1 MEVVQS
7 IDLITKNPAV
17 RGGRPCI
24 AGTGLRVMDLV
35 MANLFHGRTPD
46 EIAADY
52 ELSLAQ
58 VHAALAYYYQHKGEI
73 DEDIRQQIL
82 RARTAKETMTS
93 GQPSLLS

>member
-7 IDLITKNPAV
+7 IDLITTNPAV

-24 AGTGLRVMDLV
+24 AGTTLRVTDLV
-35 MANLFHGRTPD
+35 MASLFHGRTPD
-46 EIAADY
+46 EIVADY

-58 VHAALAYYYQHKGEI
+58 VHAALAYYYQHKGEL

-82 RARTAKETMTS
+82 KARTAKENMTG
-93 GQPSLLS
+93 GQSSLLS

>member
-24 AGTGLRVMDLV
+24 AGTSLRVTDLV

-46 EIAADY
+46 VIAADY
-52 ELSLAQ
+52 ELSLAL
-58 VHAALAYYYQHKGEI
+58 VHAALAYYYQHKREL

-82 RARTAKETMTS
+82 RARTAKENMTS